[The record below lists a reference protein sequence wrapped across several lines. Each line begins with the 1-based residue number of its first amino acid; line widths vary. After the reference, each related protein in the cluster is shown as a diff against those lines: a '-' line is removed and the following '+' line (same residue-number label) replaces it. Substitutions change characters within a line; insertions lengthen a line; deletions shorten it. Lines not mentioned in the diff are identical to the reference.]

1 MLGQF
6 NEHLHNPKAGFFKVN
21 MAVYIQENNLFYV
34 CGFITSRTILHH
46 FQKAQLDNCK
56 YLRWRLFQ

>member
-6 NEHLHNPKAGFFKVN
+6 NEHLHNPKAGSFKVN

-34 CGFITSRTILHH
+34 CG
-46 FQKAQLDNCK
+46 
-56 YLRWRLFQ
+56 

>member
-6 NEHLHNPKAGFFKVN
+6 NEHLHNPKAGSFKVS

-34 CGFITSRTILHH
+34 CG
-46 FQKAQLDNCK
+46 
-56 YLRWRLFQ
+56 